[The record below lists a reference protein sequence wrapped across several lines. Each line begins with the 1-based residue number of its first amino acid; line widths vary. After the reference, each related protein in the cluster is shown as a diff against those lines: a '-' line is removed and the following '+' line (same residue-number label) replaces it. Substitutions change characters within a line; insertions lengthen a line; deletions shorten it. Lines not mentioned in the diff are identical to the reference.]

1 MRMPSTL
8 GPLLTSLTI
17 LLACDPGY
25 GYEVEVTVSEAVA
38 DDYDAQDRGLLVIDA
53 DEGQLAVWIV
63 CGAESAP
70 IVAQDG
76 GHSLGCPDTIEVRA
90 FIAPLD
96 PSDTRECGELAQTE
110 RVDIDAIDPAWPE
123 ASTTLR
129 NPCENSGKQLTLAL
143 E

>member
-1 MRMPSTL
+1 MRIASKL
-8 GPLLTSLTI
+8 GLLLCSLTL

-38 DDYDAQDRGLLVIDA
+38 ADYDAQDRGLLVIDA

-76 GHSLGCPDTIEVRA
+76 GHSLGCPDTITARA

-96 PSDTRECGELAQTE
+96 PSDTRACGELAQTE
-110 RVDIDAIDPAWPE
+110 RVDIDAIDPAWPQ
-123 ASTTLR
+123 ASATLR
-129 NPCENSGKQLTLAL
+129 NPCDNSGKQLTLTL